1 MPREK
6 CYRSATVKPG
16 DEAYLYQRY
25 AVKSLPKIYLR
36 LKPDLYFRFSF
47 GVSHSKERKMEKRTR
62 MKITAAVLGTA
73 VVAGAFMFG
82 PNLLVVGAGDAAG
95 AESRETPLFSV
106 KTENAARRTLRAF
119 LEVNGDIVSAQEA
132 EVFPNVPGKLV
143 RVNVALGSEV
153 RKGDL
158 IAEVDP
164 SKPGAAYRNSP
175 VLAPISGTVSR
186 APLPV
191 GTTVGAGTGIA
202 AISVV
207 DKLEI
212 TARIPE
218 REVAELTN
226 GLSAEI
232 SLPAFPGE
240 IFGAAVVRVS
250 PVLDSASRTKLISL
264 TFDGNDSRASA
275 GMFARVRINTR
286 TYAGAL
292 TVPAEAVVRKRG
304 ETCVYVVRNNG
315 AALYGAEKRV
325 VEAGVSLNG
334 WTEIKSGLA
343 EGEAV
348 VVQGQQLLSGG
359 EAVRVIAG
367 AR

>member
-1 MPREK
+1 
-6 CYRSATVKPG
+6 
-16 DEAYLYQRY
+16 
-25 AVKSLPKIYLR
+25 
-36 LKPDLYFRFSF
+36 
-47 GVSHSKERKMEKRTR
+47 MEKRTK
-62 MKITAAVLGTA
+62 MKIAGAVLGTA
-73 VVAGAFMFG
+73 LATGAFMFC
-82 PNLLVVGAGDAAG
+82 PRLLAAGAGDAVE
-95 AESRETPLFSV
+95 AERQEAPLFSV
-106 KTENAARRTLRAF
+106 KTEDAARRTLRAF

-132 EVFPNVPGKLV
+132 DVFPNVAGKLV
-143 RVNVALGSEV
+143 KVNVALGSKV

-158 IAEVDP
+158 IAEVDA

-191 GTTVGAGTGIA
+191 GTTVGSGTSIA

-207 DKLEI
+207 DNLEI

-218 REVAELTN
+218 REVAELAT
-226 GLSAEI
+226 GLQAEV

-240 IFGAAVVRVS
+240 TFGAAVTRVS

-264 TFDGNDSRASA
+264 RFTGNDSRASA

-286 TYAGAL
+286 TYADTL
-292 TVPAEAVVRKRG
+292 TVPIEAVVHKRG
-304 ETCVYVVRNNG
+304 ETCVYVVHNG
-315 AALYGAEKRV
+315 ETALYDAEKRV

-334 WTEIKSGLA
+334 WTEIKSGLI